1 MHNDLMHLPKFLE
14 SFPYADHKIFIND
27 SHILTDLQL
36 SGEHDLET
44 IR

>member
-14 SFPYADHKIFIND
+14 SLAYADDKIFIND

-36 SGEHDLET
+36 SCEHDLET